1 MNCPSCHGGMESL
14 SLRAHLG
21 TQLQIDACWGCQLI
35 WFDPMESVALAPQ
48 SVVELFTRIHA
59 AHSVARNVVA
69 MKPPCPHCKSSL
81 ALSRDLSRSG
91 SFSYYRCLNGHGRL
105 ISFTQFLRE
114 KNFIRT
120 LKPVEV
126 QRLALTVKQ
135 IRCSSCGAS
144 VDLERDT
151 ACGHCG
157 SAISVLDEQAV
168 RKTLDEYAARVQPV
182 AIPSQVPAT
191 AIHWPSTPPPYL
203 GGAFAANNGLGGAST
218 ANNMRGTAV
227 TGGLLVDLVY
237 LGIAALF
244 E

>member
-1 MNCPSCHGGMESL
+1 MNCPSCHGDMECL

-21 TQLQIDACWGCQLI
+21 NPLQIDACWGCQVI

-48 SVVELFTRIHA
+48 SVVEMFTRIHA
-59 AHSVARNVVA
+59 AHNVARNVVA

-81 ALSRDLSRSG
+81 ALTRDLSRSG

-168 RKTLDEYAARVQPV
+168 QKALDEYAARVQAVVPCGQV
-182 AIPSQVPAT
+182 AAP
-191 AIHWPSTPPPYL
+191 AIHWPSAPPPYL
-203 GGAFAANNGLGGAST
+203 GGTWTT
-218 ANNMRGTAV
+218 ANMRNIGDTAI
-227 TGGLLVDLVY
+227 TGGLLVDLVH